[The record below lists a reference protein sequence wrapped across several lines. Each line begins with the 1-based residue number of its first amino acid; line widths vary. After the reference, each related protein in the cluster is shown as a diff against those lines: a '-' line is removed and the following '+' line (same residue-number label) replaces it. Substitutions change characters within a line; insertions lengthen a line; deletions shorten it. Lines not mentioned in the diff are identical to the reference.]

1 MTDDLNKTQGASDTR
16 NAWVRAALERY
27 QQPLIRYAARLTGNV
42 ETARD
47 VVQDTFVK
55 LCAADPAKVG
65 GYLPQW
71 LYRVCRNRALDV
83 RKKEGRM
90 SSLEQA
96 HLLSFNGNGRA
107 VENVAESNETHAL
120 VLEAVGKLPEK
131 QQEVFRLKFEH
142 GMTYREIGAIVDMPL
157 SSVSYTLANALK
169 SLRKTLRGQ
178 VDLAPNR

>member
-1 MTDDLNKTQGASDTR
+1 MPDSSQSHARWIEDALR
-16 NAWVRAALERY
+16 NYE
-27 QQPLIRYAARLTGNV
+27 QPLVGYATAITRDV
-42 ETARD
+42 ESARD
-47 VVQDTFVK
+47 VVQDTFLK
-55 LCAADPAKVG
+55 LCRENAERLDGKLAP
-65 GYLPQW
+65 W

-96 HLLSFNGNGRA
+96 HALSFNGNGRA
-107 VENVAESNETHAL
+107 VENAAESNETHAL

-157 SSVSYTLANALK
+157 SSVSYTLAKALK
-169 SLRKTLRGQ
+169 TVRKTLRGK

>member
-1 MTDDLNKTQGASDTR
+1 MIDNLSDTQDADPTR

-27 QQPLIRYAARLTGNV
+27 QQPLIRYAARLTGNA

-55 LCAADPAKVG
+55 LCAADQAKIG
-65 GYLPQW
+65 DYLPQW

-96 HLLSFNGNGRA
+96 HVVSFNGNGRA
-107 VENVAESNETHAL
+107 TENHAEGNETHAL
-120 VLEAVGKLPEK
+120 VLEAVGTLPEK
-131 QQEVFRLKFEH
+131 EQEVFRLKFEH
-142 GMTYREIGAIVDMPL
+142 GMTYREISAIVDMPL
-157 SSVSYTLANALK
+157 SSVSYTLAKALK
-169 SLRKTLRGQ
+169 SIRKKLRGK

>member
-27 QQPLIRYAARLTGNV
+27 QQPLIRYAARLTGNA

-55 LCAADPAKVG
+55 LCAADPAKIG

-96 HLLSFNGNGRA
+96 HVLSFNGNGRA
-107 VENVAESNETHAL
+107 TENRAESNEMHAL
-120 VLEAVGKLPEK
+120 VLEAVGRLPEK

-157 SSVSYTLANALK
+157 SSVSNTLTKALK
-169 SLRKTLRGQ
+169 SIRKKLRGK